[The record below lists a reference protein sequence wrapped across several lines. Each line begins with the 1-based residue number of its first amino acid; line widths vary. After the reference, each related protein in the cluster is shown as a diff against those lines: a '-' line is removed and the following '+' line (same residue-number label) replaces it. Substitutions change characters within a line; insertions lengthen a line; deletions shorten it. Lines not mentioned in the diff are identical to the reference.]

1 MRGEGA
7 TRFVRLA
14 SGDRAGVPV
23 TILPC
28 RAMTVLRWL
37 LLHFCDVAAAVT
49 CAGGWVLRELLAGF
63 PVAVGGMKGARIR
76 ANVLGYFLY
85 FIGGNPCAC
94 RGVAWALSVGLRRE
108 GCCLALFL
116 AQPPKRGGIHVCA
129 CQARALAWW
138 RVKASIGLFPVG
150 VLWPPGA
157 ACARGVRVI
166 GGIG

>member
-14 SGDRAGVPV
+14 SGNRAGVPV

-37 LLHFCDVAAAVT
+37 LLHFCDVVPAVT
-49 CAGGWVLRELLAGF
+49 CAGVLRELLAGF

-76 ANVLGYFLY
+76 ANALRYFLY

-94 RGVAWALSVGLRRE
+94 RGVAWVLSVGLRRE

-116 AQPPKRGGIHVCA
+116 AQPPKRGGILA
-129 CQARALAWW
+129 CGRLARALARW
-138 RVKASIGLFPVG
+138 RMKARMGLCPVG

-157 ACARGVRVI
+157 ACAPGVRVI
-166 GGIG
+166 GGLG

>member
-37 LLHFCDVAAAVT
+37 LLHFCDVAAAVA

-76 ANVLGYFLY
+76 ANALGYFFY

-94 RGVAWALSVGLRRE
+94 RGVAEALSMALCCVE
-108 GCCLALFL
+108 CCLAIAL
-116 AQPPKRGGIHVCA
+116 AQLPKGVGI
-129 CQARALAWW
+129 RAYAHL
-138 RVKASIGLFPVG
+138 
-150 VLWPPGA
+150 
-157 ACARGVRVI
+157 
-166 GGIG
+166 

>member
-28 RAMTVLRWL
+28 RVMTVLRWL
-37 LLHFCDVAAAVT
+37 LLHFCDVAAAET
-49 CAGGWVLRELLAGF
+49 CAGGWVPGELLAGF
-63 PVAVGGMKGARIR
+63 PVAVGGMKGTRIR
-76 ANVLGYFLY
+76 ANVLGYFFY

-94 RGVAWALSVGLRRE
+94 RGGAWALSVGLHRA

-116 AQPPKRGGIHVCA
+116 AQPPKRGGILACA
-129 CQARALAWW
+129 RLARALAWW
-138 RVKASIGLFPVG
+138 RMKASIGLFPVG

-166 GGIG
+166 GGLG